1 VIESILDALS
11 YAVNVEYIV
20 VRVAMLICD
29 TIGII
34 ILMATVFKSAYHYF
48 HKEKHVKLMLAQGI
62 ALALEF
68 KLAAE
73 VLRTITVREVSELIV
88 LGSIILLRGAITVL
102 IHWEIKTEKAEI
114 ALEVQ
119 EEAQA
124 AMQAIKE
131 GAVNEH
137 EHKL

>member
-11 YAVNVEYIV
+11 YAVNVEYII

-29 TIGII
+29 TIGIV

-73 VLRTITVREVSELIV
+73 VLRTITVREVNELIV

-114 ALEVQ
+114 ALEEQ
-119 EEAQA
+119 DKARA
-124 AMQAIKE
+124 AKE
-131 GAVNEH
+131 GVADEQ
-137 EHKL
+137 

>member
-1 VIESILDALS
+1 MINLILDALS
-11 YAVNVEYIV
+11 YAANVEYTIV
-20 VRVAMLICD
+20 RIAMLICD
-29 TIGII
+29 MIGIV

-73 VLRTITVREVSELIV
+73 VLRTITVREVNELIV
-88 LGSIILLRGAITVL
+88 LGSIVLLRGAITVL

-114 ALEVQ
+114 ALE
-119 EEAQA
+119 ERDKAKA
-124 AMQAIKE
+124 AKE
-131 GAVNEH
+131 GEATSDEV
-137 EHKL
+137 

>member
-1 VIESILDALS
+1 VINLILDALS
-11 YAVNVEYIV
+11 YAANVEYTIV
-20 VRVAMLICD
+20 RIAMLICD
-29 TIGII
+29 MIGIV

-73 VLRTITVREVSELIV
+73 VLRTITVREVNELIV
-88 LGSIILLRGAITVL
+88 LGSIVLLRGAITVL

-114 ALEVQ
+114 ALE
-119 EEAQA
+119 ERDKA
-124 AMQAIKE
+124 K
-131 GAVNEH
+131 GN
-137 EHKL
+137 LY